1 MEMRKPQLMAMITIA
16 IILVMATGCA
26 TISGPAPHEQVA
38 AAIADFQAALKAQ
51 DMEKIMGF
59 YSNNFTDSQG
69 ANKAAAR
76 GMFENL
82 QSQGILQDIAIAGLD
97 KSEITVE
104 GDSAT
109 VTPLIVN
116 LPSGQITYRCT
127 LKKEADGVWR
137 LTGADQIY

>member
-1 MEMRKPQLMAMITIA
+1 MRKPQLMAVMTIA
-16 IILVMATGCA
+16 VILVMITGCA
-26 TISGPAPHEQVA
+26 TISSGPTPREQVA
-38 AAIADFQAALKAQ
+38 AAITDLQAALKAH
-51 DMEKIMGF
+51 DIEKIMGF
-59 YSNNFTDSQG
+59 YSDDFTDSQG

-116 LPSGQITYRCT
+116 LPSGQITYGCT

-137 LTGADQIY
+137 LTSADQIY